1 MILTSKEKTK
11 YRATAQFK
19 DLRKQGIE
27 KYHKRCGICGC
38 KPRRLEVH
46 HKNPSK
52 YKEEDEMEFLIP
64 LCSTCHSYIEY
75 CIRVLNNKK
84 NPVIE
89 YTQQLFEFIQ
99 NFTSELTS
107 DKGGTV

>member
-1 MILTSKEKTK
+1 MILTSKEKTN
-11 YRATAQFK
+11 YRKTVKFK
-19 DLRKQGIE
+19 SLRKEIIE

-38 KPRRLEVH
+38 KPKRLEVH

-52 YKEEDEMEFLIP
+52 YMEEDEIDFLIP
-64 LCSTCHSYIEY
+64 LCSTCHNYIEY

-89 YTQQLFEFIQ
+89 FTIQLFDLIR
-99 NFTSELTS
+99 NFTTELNN
-107 DKGGTV
+107 KE